1 MLDLI
6 SQYSFGQIS
15 YKFNV
20 TTNLHMIIG
29 LSIYNLDYRQIL
41 EKIWRQENLATDIG
55 GKIRHQV

>member
-41 EKIWRQENLATDIG
+41 EKI
-55 GKIRHQV
+55 